1 MSSSSEDARPR
12 GPTKVISD
20 LFLNST
26 WSDLSIVCGDVV
38 FPAHK
43 CVVCPQSGYFSRAC
57 NRSFIE
63 SSGKIVIEDLE
74 PIYLEKTLQFLYK
87 GFYTRLS
94 DVTTS
99 PAVEFGHPSPIPSP
113 IVRSL
118 PYTTLSSVE
127 NGGLSKF
134 HVHMYEQGEYFQ
146 IHDLKEKAKEHFKE
160 CFLRDLDRLFFRST
174 VNEVYC
180 STIETDRGLRDIVI
194 ETVLNDLPTLIDG
207 TSTYLD
213 KEDLQEMPEFTVD
226 LCQASLV
233 QNAYLMGIISECTQ

>member
-1 MSSSSEDARPR
+1 MSSSSVDVRPQ
-12 GPTKVISD
+12 GPTKVVSD
-20 LFLNST
+20 LFLSST
-26 WSDLSIVCGDVV
+26 WSDLTIVCGDVV

-57 NRSFIE
+57 NSSFIE
-63 SSGKIVIEDLE
+63 SSGKIVIEELE

-87 GFYTRLS
+87 GDYTRLS
-94 DVTTS
+94 DIDTS
-99 PAVEFGHPSPIPSP
+99 PTVEFGHPSPIPSP
-113 IVRSL
+113 IVRSF
-118 PYTTLSSVE
+118 PHTTLSSGA

-146 IHDLKEKAKEHFKE
+146 IQDLKEKAKEHFKE

-194 ETVLNDLPTLIDG
+194 ETVLNDLPTLING
-207 TSTYLD
+207 TSTYID
-213 KEDLQEMPEFTVD
+213 KEDLQEIPEFTVD
-226 LCQASLV
+226 LCMASLA
-233 QNAYLMGIISECTQ
+233 QNVCLMSVISEWKG